1 MMGKIFRWAVVLV
14 LLVILISGSVAFY
27 TVFFGGKDLVI
38 PPLREM
44 SVLDAVD
51 EAERLG
57 LAVKIEQVDS
67 SIPSGTV
74 LAQWPEPGTKVRKD
88 KSIILKVSKGG
99 NRKMVPDLRGLEYSQ
114 AVDKVAELG
123 FAPGDTLKIN
133 DDQRP
138 AGTVIA
144 QNPAGASMV
153 PPDRK
158 IELLVSL
165 GPVPKDGKIP
175 LPDLAQ
181 LQEAAARDLL
191 AESGLRLGGVE
202 YVSTRNT
209 PEGMVMSTK
218 PKAGTP
224 VKKGT
229 TVVLQVATNRRREE
243 PKAEK
248 TPPETVDE
256 PSGAVVVEQEPST
269 IRQVGP
275 AGPVQTVL
283 TPRQQEVAAATGLA
297 TPPAAL
303 PGQENQPAPAQPK
316 PGAPATGSAKIR
328 YQVPP
333 LTKPLSLKIE
343 LVDTSGT
350 RTILSRDVKGGE
362 YISLDSPFNRE
373 AVVTIYLGGEF
384 VWQERYK

>member
-1 MMGKIFRWAVVLV
+1 MMSKIFRWAVVLV
-14 LLVILISGSVAFY
+14 VLVIMISGSVAFY

-51 EAERLG
+51 EAERVG

-88 KSIILKVSKGG
+88 KNIILKVSKGG

-114 AVDKVAELG
+114 AVQKIGELG
-123 FAPGDTLKIN
+123 FAAGDTLKIN
-133 DDQRP
+133 DDLRP
-138 AGTVIA
+138 AGAVIA

-153 PPDRK
+153 APDRK
-158 IELLVSL
+158 IDLLVSL
-165 GPVPKDGKIP
+165 GPVPRDGKIP

-181 LQEAAARDLL
+181 SQEAAARDLL

-202 YVSTRNT
+202 YVPTQNT
-209 PEGMVMSTK
+209 PEGMVMSTR
-218 PKAGTP
+218 PKAGTM
-224 VKKGT
+224 VKKGD

-243 PKAEK
+243 PRAEK
-248 TPPETVDE
+248 TPPEKGEE
-256 PSGAVVVEQEPST
+256 PSGTVVVEETPST

-283 TPRQQEVAAATGLA
+283 TPRQQEAAAATGLS
-297 TPPAAL
+297 TPPS
-303 PGQENQPAPAQPK
+303 APADQSAPEVQAK
-316 PGAPATGSAKIR
+316 PGPAATGTAKIR

-333 LTKPLSLKIE
+333 LTKSLSLKIE

-350 RTILSRDVKGGE
+350 RSILSRDVKGGE
-362 YISLDSPFNRE
+362 YISIDSPFVRE

>member
-1 MMGKIFRWAVVLV
+1 
-14 LLVILISGSVAFY
+14 
-27 TVFFGGKDLVI
+27 
-38 PPLREM
+38 
-44 SVLDAVD
+44 
-51 EAERLG
+51 
-57 LAVKIEQVDS
+57 
-67 SIPSGTV
+67 
-74 LAQWPEPGTKVRKD
+74 
-88 KSIILKVSKGG
+88 
-99 NRKMVPDLRGLEYSQ
+99 
-114 AVDKVAELG
+114 
-123 FAPGDTLKIN
+123 
-133 DDQRP
+133 
-138 AGTVIA
+138 
-144 QNPAGASMV
+144 
-153 PPDRK
+153 
-158 IELLVSL
+158 
-165 GPVPKDGKIP
+165 
-175 LPDLAQ
+175 
-181 LQEAAARDLL
+181 
-191 AESGLRLGGVE
+191 
-202 YVSTRNT
+202 
-209 PEGMVMSTK
+209 MSTK

>member
-1 MMGKIFRWAVVLV
+1 
-14 LLVILISGSVAFY
+14 
-27 TVFFGGKDLVI
+27 
-38 PPLREM
+38 
-44 SVLDAVD
+44 
-51 EAERLG
+51 
-57 LAVKIEQVDS
+57 
-67 SIPSGTV
+67 
-74 LAQWPEPGTKVRKD
+74 
-88 KSIILKVSKGG
+88 
-99 NRKMVPDLRGLEYSQ
+99 MVPDLRGLEYSQ

-229 TVVLQVATNRRREE
+229 TVVLQVATNRRKEE

-248 TPPETVDE
+248 TPSETVDE

>member
-1 MMGKIFRWAVVLV
+1 MGKIFRWAVVLV

-229 TVVLQVATNRRREE
+229 TVVLQVATNRRKEE

-248 TPPETVDE
+248 TPSETVDE

-303 PGQENQPAPAQPK
+303 PGQENQPAPPSRSRGPRLREVRK
-316 PGAPATGSAKIR
+316 SAIR
-328 YQVPP
+328 CRP
-333 LTKPLSLKIE
+333 
-343 LVDTSGT
+343 
-350 RTILSRDVKGGE
+350 
-362 YISLDSPFNRE
+362 
-373 AVVTIYLGGEF
+373 
-384 VWQERYK
+384 